1 MKVEMSSKSDDA
13 TNESGGAPNK
23 IYGSNYLK
31 LQQSHLIR
39 SNIQGI
45 SQLLNTG
52 LSTDSLDICIKL
64 IEAGVHPQ
72 ALAEVI
78 CQIRKEVTSLRSKID
93 E

>member
-1 MKVEMSSKSDDA
+1 MSNKDG
-13 TNESGGAPNK
+13 EPAPAADKMN
-23 IYGSNYLK
+23 GSTYLK
-31 LQQSHLIR
+31 LQQSQMIR

-52 LSTDSLDICIKL
+52 LNHESLDICIKL

-78 CQIRKEVTSLRSKID
+78 NQIRREMASLQD
-93 E
+93 EH

>member
-1 MKVEMSSKSDDA
+1 MKFNMSNK
-13 TNESGGAPNK
+13 TGGAGDCPDGGSKVN
-23 IYGSNYLK
+23 GSNYLK
-31 LQQSHLIR
+31 LQQSQVIR
-39 SNIQGI
+39 NNIHGI

-52 LSTDSLDICIKL
+52 LSAESLDTCIKL

-78 CQIRKEVTSLRSKID
+78 SQIRREVASIRSTD